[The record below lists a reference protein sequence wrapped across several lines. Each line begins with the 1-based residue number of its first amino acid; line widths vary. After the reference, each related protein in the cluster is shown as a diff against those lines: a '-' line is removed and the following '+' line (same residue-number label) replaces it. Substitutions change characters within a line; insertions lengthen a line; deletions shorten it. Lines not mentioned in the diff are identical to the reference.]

1 MSFQRF
7 DSPPNTQS
15 KRPHLSIFR
24 FTSFQSNNLR
34 PSMEPPAYSPNDEL
48 AAKAQLQAKI
58 LKYMRCA
65 LAFLTLAI
73 SVTVLACSA
82 KSLRSYSETRDN
94 AEWVLP
100 LWPTSVDLR
109 PTRALLSCGVILT
122 VASLLYLVAAL
133 VPTPLA
139 SLRSLNILSTVM
151 AFLGV
156 FMTIFTTILT
166 STINSH
172 LESNTDAG
180 TLYTWTCKWQG
191 FESIAPQQ
199 FGSIC
204 MESTV
209 AMNLVVL
216 LIVLQALSVLVVAWG
231 WWIESRVRRG
241 CGNTKG
247 DGIEI

>member
-7 DSPPNTQS
+7 DSPPNTQT

-133 VPTPLA
+133 VPTVCLPGFQSRLQPANCSVA
-139 SLRSLNILSTVM
+139 SRLTP
-151 AFLGV
+151 
-156 FMTIFTTILT
+156 FTQHPFHGHGL
-166 STINSH
+166 
-172 LESNTDAG
+172 
-180 TLYTWTCKWQG
+180 
-191 FESIAPQQ
+191 
-199 FGSIC
+199 FGSFYDHLHHHLDLHHQLPPRIQHRC
-204 MESTV
+204 RHALHLDMQMARLRINRTAAIRLHLHGEHGSNEPGRL
-209 AMNLVVL
+209 AHRPPGIKCACCGMGLV
-216 LIVLQALSVLVVAWG
+216 
-231 WWIESRVRRG
+231 
-241 CGNTKG
+241 
-247 DGIEI
+247 D